1 MRSVGIRALFGQTAP
16 ILWANVGVAAIVVVV
31 LWNEAPQP
39 RLLLWLAALTLLTGF
54 RGALQRRYFQVQ
66 LDAREVE
73 GWGRHFVLGS
83 TLSGVVWGTAG
94 VLFFEPASALSQSL
108 LAFALGGMT
117 AAASSALAS
126 HLPAFVGFSVFALGP
141 FTVRAFVEGDRL
153 HLGLGAMLLVYG
165 IAMQRVAR
173 VNHASFTRAFE
184 LGIKNADLL
193 ERLSASQIDLQET
206 NRTLEERVH
215 DRSMELERQGEAL
228 RKAQRLELVGKLA
241 GGLAHDFNSLL
252 TVVLNNAA
260 LLKEHRELDEQGKLA
275 ADEMQEAA
283 QRGAALIR
291 QLLAFGGPRRA
302 QPRVLAADA
311 LVGEWAEL
319 LKRIFGPATRLEVA
333 LGAGRAHVRID
344 PAHLEQVLVN
354 LVADARAASVSGG
367 QLVIA
372 THARTTLGSA
382 QLPAGDYVELE
393 VMGSG
398 HGGVKDESRAL
409 PAYFLVD
416 ADAPDRDAS
425 LSSVRSILEG
435 YGGRLVVDPESQAGT
450 RVRAYIPAL
459 PQPASAPP
467 VERPEVASTTRGA
480 TVLVVD
486 DEPTLRSVIR
496 RSLVREGFSVLMAE
510 DGAHALELARSHAG
524 PIALLISDVVMPGV
538 SGPELA
544 RRLRV
549 DRPRLG
555 VLLIS
560 GYTFEESMPVTE
572 GARSTAYLSKPFDTR
587 TLSAKVHAL
596 LQACS
601 RASVPPGA

>member
-1 MRSVGIRALFGQTAP
+1 MGIRALFGQTAP
-16 ILWANVGVAAIVVVV
+16 ILWANVGVAVIVVAV
-31 LWNEAPQP
+31 LWNDAPQLH
-39 RLLLWLAALTLLTGF
+39 LLLWLGALTLLTVVRAAF
-54 RGALQRRYFQVQ
+54 QRRYFEAQPA
-66 LDAREVE
+66 AREVE
-73 GWGRHFVLGS
+73 VWGRRFVLGS
-83 TLSGVVWGTAG
+83 TLSGVLWGTAG
-94 VLFFEPASALSQSL
+94 VLFFEPGSALSQSL

-126 HLPAFVGFSVFALGP
+126 HLPAFFGFSAFALGP
-141 FTVRAFVEGDRL
+141 LTVRVFVEGDRL

-165 IAMQRVAR
+165 IGMQRVAR
-173 VNHASFTRAFE
+173 VNHASFARAFE
-184 LGIKNADLL
+184 LGLKNAELL
-193 ERLSASQIDLQET
+193 EQLSASQIDLQET

-228 RKAQRLELVGKLA
+228 RKAQRLELVGRLA

-260 LLKEHRELDEQGKLA
+260 LLKEHRGLDEQGKLA
-275 ADEMQEAA
+275 ADEIQEAA
-283 QRGAALIR
+283 LRGAALIR

-311 LVGEWAEL
+311 LIGEWAEP
-319 LKRIFGPATRLEVA
+319 LKRILGPTTSLEVA
-333 LGAGRAHVRID
+333 LDAGKAHVRAD

-354 LVADARAASVSGG
+354 LVADARAAVVSGG
-367 QLVIA
+367 KLVIA
-372 THARTTLGSA
+372 THTRTAFESA
-382 QLPAGDYVELE
+382 DLPAGDYVELE
-393 VMGSG
+393 VVGSG
-398 HGGVKDESRAL
+398 QGGLKDDSRAL
-409 PAYFLVD
+409 PTYFLVD
-416 ADAPDRDAS
+416 VDVPDRDAR
-425 LSSVRSILEG
+425 LSSVRSIIEG
-435 YGGRLVVDPESQAGT
+435 YGGRLVVDPETQAGT
-450 RVRAYIPAL
+450 RVRAYFPAL
-459 PQPASAPP
+459 PQPATAPP
-467 VERPEVASTTRGA
+467 VERQEAASTTSGV

-510 DGAHALELARSHAG
+510 DGEHALEVARKHAG

-560 GYTFEESMPVTE
+560 GYTFEESLPVTE
-572 GARSTAYLSKPFDTR
+572 GARSTAYLSKPFDIK
-587 TLSAKVHAL
+587 TLSTKVHAL
-596 LQACS
+596 LHACS
-601 RASVPPGA
+601 NASVPPGD